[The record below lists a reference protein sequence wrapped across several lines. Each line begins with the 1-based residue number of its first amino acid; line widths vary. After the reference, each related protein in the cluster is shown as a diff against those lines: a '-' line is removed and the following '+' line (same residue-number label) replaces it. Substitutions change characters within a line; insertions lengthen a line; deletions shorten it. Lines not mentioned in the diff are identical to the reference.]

1 MGAAQVNL
9 GPPAGE
15 NLPANVGDLRSVS
28 GGGSLA
34 HHLGAPSLAPPGGGR
49 HPELVLDTRP
59 QSRHSVGPDTARHL
73 LAPLALL
80 PAVLH
85 LPHVD
90 VVVDHLAVGLL
101 GGQPGDKDRVLAV
114 NNNLDA
120 GRRPGN

>member
-1 MGAAQVNL
+1 M
-9 GPPAGE
+9 
-15 NLPANVGDLRSVS
+15 S
-28 GGGSLA
+28 GGGGLA
-34 HHLGAPSLAPPGGGR
+34 HHLGAPALAPPGGGR
-49 HPELVLDTRP
+49 HPELVLKAGP
-59 QSRHSVGPDTARHL
+59 QSRHSVAPSTARHL

-90 VVVDHLAVGLL
+90 VVLNDQAVGLL

>member
-1 MGAAQVNL
+1 M
-9 GPPAGE
+9 
-15 NLPANVGDLRSVS
+15 ANIRDLSPVP
-28 GGGSLA
+28 GGRSLA
-34 HHLGAPSLAPPGGGR
+34 HHLGAAALAPPGGGR
-49 HPELVLDTRP
+49 HPELVLEAGP
-59 QSRHSVGPDTARHL
+59 QSRHSVAPSTARHL

-90 VVVDHLAVGLL
+90 VVVDHLAVRLL
-101 GGQPGDKDRVLAV
+101 GSQPGDKDRVLAV